1 MSTQTF
7 RFVASALLLCASAVP
22 ASAQQQKMSDPL
34 FGILC
39 DPQKMHFDK
48 VPSDLVSACSK
59 LRGRYVAAWVY
70 GHLKTSDSE
79 YFLIS
84 GLMEFRADDAQGTR
98 TIAPEEDGGLIV
110 AITSSGCRVDLDE
123 YFFPQEINPAKKAT
137 PITASPAVVNGILQ
151 DAFQK
156 YVTAFGGKQA
166 FLKLVK
172 RGVAVPPVQDQLDL
186 FAKQP
191 S

>member
-1 MSTQTF
+1 M
-7 RFVASALLLCASAVP
+7 
-22 ASAQQQKMSDPL
+22 MSDPL
-34 FGILC
+34 FGILYN
-39 DPQKMHFDK
+39 PQRVHFEKM
-48 VPSDLVSACSK
+48 PTDLTSRCPQ

-84 GLMEFRADDAQGTR
+84 GLMQFHDEETGRATS
-98 TIAPEEDGGLIV
+98 IAPEEDGGLIV
-110 AITSSGCRVDLDE
+110 AINGSQCRVDLDE
-123 YFFPQEINPAKKAT
+123 YFFPQEINTAKKAT
-137 PITASPAVVNGILQ
+137 PITASPAVVDGILH

-156 YVTAFGGKQA
+156 YVAAFGSKQA

-172 RGVAVPPVQDQLDL
+172 PGVAIPPVDEQLEI
-186 FAKQP
+186 FRKEP